1 MASRSAKSAK
11 SSVSEG
17 AIHLNRIERAP
28 VRWVWK
34 NWIPLRKLTVLD
46 GDPGLGKSTLLL
58 DIAARVSR
66 NGLMPDSSQSCGPG
80 AALLLTAEDGLEDT
94 VKPRLEAANADL
106 NRVICMR
113 WVGEGLGQRPPALPD
128 DLPILENLCLREDV
142 RLVVIDPFVAFLSRS
157 VEATSDQC
165 IRRAL
170 HLLARMAEKC
180 DCAVVVLRHL
190 TKGSSSKAIYRGGGS
205 IGIIGAARSGLL
217 VAADPSFP
225 ERRVLALTESNLAA
239 RPRSLSFQLREI
251 ATGCCTIEWLG
262 GSELEA
268 DDLLGCQAGED
279 STSRKEAKAFLA
291 DFLQLGPRTYRD
303 IKQAADTAGIT
314 KGTLQRAKRLLQV
327 RSDRRRVGAGNLD
340 CIWVWLLPG
349 QSPDA
354 PLADGPAPRPLPKP
368 GSKPTWADVLGEK
381 CQKIAHAEEKEQE

>member
-1 MASRSAKSAK
+1 
-11 SSVSEG
+11 VSEG
-17 AIHLNRIERAP
+17 AVHLNRIERAP
-28 VRWVWK
+28 VRWIWK

-66 NGLMPDSSQSCGPG
+66 TGSMPDGSQSCSSGS
-80 AALLLTAEDGLEDT
+80 ALLLTAEDGLEDT

-113 WVGEGLGQRPPALPD
+113 WVGEGLEQRPPSLPD
-128 DLPILENLCLREDV
+128 DLPILETLCLREDV
-142 RLVVIDPFVAFLSRS
+142 RLIVIDPFVAFLSRS

-165 IRRAL
+165 VRRAL

-225 ERRVLALTESNLAA
+225 ERRVLALTKSNLAA

-251 ATGCCTIEWLG
+251 ATGCCSIEWLG

-279 STSRKEAKAFLA
+279 STSRKEAKTFLA

-303 IKQAADTAGIT
+303 IKRAADTAGIT
-314 KGTLQRAKRLLQV
+314 EGTLRRAKSQLHIN
-327 RSDRRRVGAGNLD
+327 SNRRRVGADNLD
-340 CIWVWLLPG
+340 CIWVWVLPG

-354 PLADGPAPRPLPKP
+354 PLNEVPASRPLHKP
-368 GSKPTWADVLGEK
+368 GSKPTWKDILGDDYERIVGSK
-381 CQKIAHAEEKEQE
+381 PSPD